1 MSKKVSTIMMDSF
14 VSLLVDVTLGDS
26 GLLARRRENSN
37 YPIEVVF
44 FVVQKRNIF

>member
-1 MSKKVSTIMMDSF
+1 MSKKVSTIMLDSF

-26 GLLARRRENSN
+26 GLLARRENSN